1 MRAISLVLLL
11 VLGNDPGVRLAP
23 GSVQGATITGQVVDA
38 RTRQPLRGAIVS
50 AAKVP
55 SNRPGDLPNIGFRT
69 GQDGRF
75 VLRGVAPGIVN
86 FQVTKTG
93 YLPGPYASVRPA
105 VDGEQIDNV
114 MLTVPPASA
123 VGGRIL
129 DESGRPAAGALV
141 TARRV
146 APVGGTAKMS
156 LPQHS
161 TRTDD
166 DGQYWIG
173 GLGAGDHNLMVQPS
187 GGPPG
192 PSGQSTGT
200 VISATVRGETL
211 VAAPAAGPQ
220 VVNVGLAI
228 GENLA
233 DVNLVVRLPVIVGLP
248 GRPADK
254 TGTGAVSGRVI
265 DPSGRGVANVFVSIA
280 QDARTFGSLVSTDS
294 DGAFRFMNVPA
305 GSFTVSAR
313 GVRSVAA
320 PAAPEGPSTAPVVV
334 AEGSQI
340 ENLVLT
346 VRRGGTITGTIT
358 DEFGDPVS
366 GSVIVMNATRQAFG
380 EITSAVRLGQDGGGI
395 IPGRGTPVNARGQYR
410 ITDLPP
416 GDYMVGLSM
425 GDAVGNTEIHFRD
438 YGGNDRLL
446 ARTMVFYPGV
456 TTASQ
461 ASRISLSEDSESTNV
476 DLVLRPMPLAQVTV
490 TISASRP
497 AGEIQLYL
505 VLVDDRLSIL
515 ERWTKLTGSTVTL
528 HARPGRYRLLAS
540 AEVASSVDNVTR
552 LWASTDVEADPL
564 LPATANMVLEPG
576 VNIAGRVV
584 FESANPLRQDAGAWL
599 MPMESFP
606 GIRIETIDGNST
618 FTVSSGEFLIEGVL
632 PGRYVIQAGGAEKS
646 VKSPWMLKAAIL
658 GGRDVLDVPIE
669 FGPGEEITDARLTVT
684 DRISELTGKVSGASD
699 RQIGDES
706 VVVFSADQRHW
717 WAGSRRTRVVRP
729 DAKGLY
735 TVRALPP
742 GAYIVTLL
750 PNPVAQDELLSSLPA
765 LAGTGVRV
773 TIGDGERK
781 VQDLVSRRR

>member
-1 MRAISLVLLL
+1 
-11 VLGNDPGVRLAP
+11 
-23 GSVQGATITGQVVDA
+23 
-38 RTRQPLRGAIVS
+38 
-50 AAKVP
+50 
-55 SNRPGDLPNIGFRT
+55 
-69 GQDGRF
+69 
-75 VLRGVAPGIVN
+75 
-86 FQVTKTG
+86 
-93 YLPGPYASVRPA
+93 
-105 VDGEQIDNV
+105 
-114 MLTVPPASA
+114 
-123 VGGRIL
+123 
-129 DESGRPAAGALV
+129 
-141 TARRV
+141 
-146 APVGGTAKMS
+146 
-156 LPQHS
+156 
-161 TRTDD
+161 
-166 DGQYWIG
+166 
-173 GLGAGDHNLMVQPS
+173 
-187 GGPPG
+187 
-192 PSGQSTGT
+192 
-200 VISATVRGETL
+200 
-211 VAAPAAGPQ
+211 
-220 VVNVGLAI
+220 
-228 GENLA
+228 
-233 DVNLVVRLPVIVGLP
+233 
-248 GRPADK
+248 
-254 TGTGAVSGRVI
+254 
-265 DPSGRGVANVFVSIA
+265 
-280 QDARTFGSLVSTDS
+280 
-294 DGAFRFMNVPA
+294 
-305 GSFTVSAR
+305 
-313 GVRSVAA
+313 
-320 PAAPEGPSTAPVVV
+320 
-334 AEGSQI
+334 
-340 ENLVLT
+340 
-346 VRRGGTITGTIT
+346 
-358 DEFGDPVS
+358 
-366 GSVIVMNATRQAFG
+366 
-380 EITSAVRLGQDGGGI
+380 
-395 IPGRGTPVNARGQYR
+395 
-410 ITDLPP
+410 
-416 GDYMVGLSM
+416 
-425 GDAVGNTEIHFRD
+425 
-438 YGGNDRLL
+438 
-446 ARTMVFYPGV
+446 MVFYPGV